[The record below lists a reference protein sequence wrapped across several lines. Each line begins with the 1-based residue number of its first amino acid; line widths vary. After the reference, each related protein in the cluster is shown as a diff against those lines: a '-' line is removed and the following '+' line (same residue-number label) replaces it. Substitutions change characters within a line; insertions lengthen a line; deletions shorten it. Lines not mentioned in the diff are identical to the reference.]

1 MPTSPQTTPSAPGLA
16 RRLVMPAILS
26 PCWRWPPFWRSAA
39 YTAKP
44 AGSHP
49 SEGQPCSRCHTQTL
63 TTSLTLTLSKTSV
76 APGGRV
82 RLSGTL
88 AAGRSDQKITIKKSR
103 NGTTWR
109 VWKRVSLTSSL
120 TYSATWT
127 APSTKGAYYFKARYP
142 GDNKY
147 KPCTSP
153 RRRVVV
159 K

>member
-1 MPTSPQTTPSAPGLA
+1 MPTSPQTTPRRTA
-16 RRLVMPAILS
+16 RARFAMPAILAVLALAALLAL
-26 PCWRWPPFWRSAA
+26 AA

-120 TYSATWT
+120 TYSTTWT
-127 APSTKGAYYFKARYP
+127 APTTKGTYYFKARYP